1 MSCDF
6 NRFSISPFP
15 KILTAILA
23 IGTLFVSAQ
32 SFMVVT
38 NVTKTAD
45 GEEAG
50 IENITNRIGVGY
62 QVNDN
67 LIVGLQSAARDDG
80 YDMFLR
86 YLWQEKIYVLLSM
99 PTEEATDNMKIGIGF
114 SLNISGDLYVEPNYN
129 MPLSEDAS
137 GNRDGDFDLGLSY
150 RF

>member
-1 MSCDF
+1 M
-6 NRFSISPFP
+6 
-15 KILTAILA
+15 KKLILTAVLA

-50 IENITNRIGVGY
+50 IENITDRIGVGY

-86 YLWQEKIYVLLSM
+86 YLWQENIYVLLSM

-129 MPLSEDAS
+129 MSLSEDAS

>member
-1 MSCDF
+1 M
-6 NRFSISPFP
+6 
-15 KILTAILA
+15 KKLILTVVLA
-23 IGTLFVSAQ
+23 MGTLFISAQ

-45 GEEAG
+45 GEGAG

-86 YLWQEKIYVLLSM
+86 YLWQENIYVLLSM

>member
-1 MSCDF
+1 M
-6 NRFSISPFP
+6 
-15 KILTAILA
+15 KKLILTAVLA
-23 IGTLFVSAQ
+23 IATLFVSAQ

-38 NVTKTAD
+38 DLIKTAD

-50 IENITNRIGVGY
+50 IENIPNRIGVGY

-67 LIVGLQSAARDDG
+67 LMVGLQSAAKDNG

-86 YLWQEKIYVLLSM
+86 YLWQENIYVSLSM
-99 PTEEATDNMKIGIGF
+99 PTEEASDNMKIGIGF

>member
-1 MSCDF
+1 M
-6 NRFSISPFP
+6 
-15 KILTAILA
+15 KKLILTAILA

-38 NVTKTAD
+38 IVTKTAD
-45 GEEAG
+45 GEAAG

-86 YLWQEKIYVLLSM
+86 YLWQENIYVLLSM

-137 GNRDGDFDLGLSY
+137 GNRDGDLDLGLSY

>member
-1 MSCDF
+1 M
-6 NRFSISPFP
+6 
-15 KILTAILA
+15 KKLILTTALA
-23 IGTLFVSAQ
+23 MITLFVSAQ
-32 SFMVVT
+32 SFMVIT

-45 GEEAG
+45 GEEVG

-67 LIVGLQSAARDDG
+67 LMVGLQSAAKDDG

-86 YLWQEKIYVLLSM
+86 YLWQENIYVSLSM
-99 PTEEATDNMKIGIGF
+99 PTEEASDNMKIGIGF

-129 MPLSEDAS
+129 IPLSDDAS

>member
-1 MSCDF
+1 M
-6 NRFSISPFP
+6 
-15 KILTAILA
+15 KKLILTTVLA
-23 IGTLFVSAQ
+23 IVTLFVSAQ
-32 SFMVVT
+32 SFIVVT

-45 GEEAG
+45 GEEIG

-62 QVNDN
+62 QVNNN
-67 LIVGLQSAARDDG
+67 LIIGLQSAARDDG

-86 YLWQEKIYVLLSM
+86 YLWQENIYVSLSM

-114 SLNISGDLYVEPNYN
+114 SLNISGNLYVEPNYN
-129 MPLSEDAS
+129 IPLSNDAS

>member
-1 MSCDF
+1 M
-6 NRFSISPFP
+6 
-15 KILTAILA
+15 KKLILTAVLA
-23 IGTLFVSAQ
+23 MVTLFVSAQ

-38 NVTKTAD
+38 NVTKTAN

-50 IENITNRIGVGY
+50 IESITNRIGVGY

-67 LIVGLQSAARDDG
+67 LIVGLQSASKDDG

-86 YLWQEKIYVLLSM
+86 YLWQENIYVSLSM
-99 PTEEATDNMKIGIGF
+99 PTEEASDNMKIGIGF

-129 MPLSEDAS
+129 MPLSDDAS

-150 RF
+150 KF

>member
-1 MSCDF
+1 M
-6 NRFSISPFP
+6 
-15 KILTAILA
+15 KKLILTTALA
-23 IGTLFVSAQ
+23 MTTLFVSAQ

-86 YLWQEKIYVLLSM
+86 YLWRENIYVSLSM
-99 PTEEATDNMKIGIGF
+99 PTEEASDNMKIGIGF

-129 MPLSEDAS
+129 IPLSDDAS

>member
-1 MSCDF
+1 M
-6 NRFSISPFP
+6 
-15 KILTAILA
+15 KKLILTAVLA
-23 IGTLFVSAQ
+23 IVTLFVSAQ

-45 GEEAG
+45 GEEIG

-67 LIVGLQSAARDDG
+67 VIIGLQSAARDDG

-86 YLWQEKIYVLLSM
+86 YLWQENIYVLLSM

-114 SLNISGDLYVEPNYN
+114 SLNISGNLYVEPNYN
-129 MPLSEDAS
+129 MPLSDDAS
-137 GNRDGDFDLGLSY
+137 GNREGDFDLGLSY
-150 RF
+150 KF

>member
-1 MSCDF
+1 M
-6 NRFSISPFP
+6 
-15 KILTAILA
+15 KKLILTAVLA

-45 GEEAG
+45 GEGAG

-86 YLWQEKIYVLLSM
+86 YLWQENIYVLLSM
-99 PTEEATDNMKIGIGF
+99 QTEEATDNMKIGIGF

>member
-1 MSCDF
+1 M
-6 NRFSISPFP
+6 
-15 KILTAILA
+15 KKLILTTALA
-23 IGTLFVSAQ
+23 MTTLFVSAQ

-38 NVTKTAD
+38 NITKTAD

-86 YLWQEKIYVLLSM
+86 YLWQENIYVLLSM

-129 MPLSEDAS
+129 IPLSDDAS

>member
-1 MSCDF
+1 M
-6 NRFSISPFP
+6 
-15 KILTAILA
+15 KKLILTVVLA
-23 IGTLFVSAQ
+23 MGTLFVSAQ
-32 SFMVVT
+32 SCMVVT

-45 GEEAG
+45 GEGAG

-86 YLWQEKIYVLLSM
+86 YLWQENIYVLLSM

-129 MPLSEDAS
+129 MSLSEDAS

>member
-1 MSCDF
+1 M
-6 NRFSISPFP
+6 
-15 KILTAILA
+15 KKLILTAVLA

-86 YLWQEKIYVLLSM
+86 YLWQENIYVLLSM
-99 PTEEATDNMKIGIGF
+99 PTEEATDNMKIGIGYSF
-114 SLNISGDLYVEPNYN
+114 NVWNSLYIEPNYN

>member
-1 MSCDF
+1 M
-6 NRFSISPFP
+6 
-15 KILTAILA
+15 KKLILTTVLSIV
-23 IGTLFVSAQ
+23 TLFVSAQ

-45 GEEAG
+45 GEEIG

-62 QVNDN
+62 QVNNN
-67 LIVGLQSAARDDG
+67 LIIGLQSAARDDG

-86 YLWQEKIYVLLSM
+86 YLWQENIYVSLSM

-114 SLNISGDLYVEPNYN
+114 SLNISGNLYVEPNYN
-129 MPLSEDAS
+129 IPLSDDAS
-137 GNRDGDFDLGLSY
+137 GNKDGDFDLGLSY

>member
-1 MSCDF
+1 M
-6 NRFSISPFP
+6 
-15 KILTAILA
+15 KKLILTAVLA
-23 IGTLFVSAQ
+23 IVTLFVSAQ

-45 GEEAG
+45 GEEIG

-67 LIVGLQSAARDDG
+67 VIIGLQSAARDDG

-86 YLWQEKIYVLLSM
+86 YLWQENIYVLLSM

-114 SLNISGDLYVEPNYN
+114 SLNISGNLYVEPNYN
-129 MPLSEDAS
+129 MPLSDDAS

-150 RF
+150 KF

>member
-1 MSCDF
+1 MKK
-6 NRFSISPFP
+6 I
-15 KILTAILA
+15 ILTTALA
-23 IGTLFVSAQ
+23 MTTLFVSAQ
-32 SFMVVT
+32 SFMIVT

-50 IENITNRIGVGY
+50 IENITNRIGLAY

-86 YLWQEKIYVLLSM
+86 YLWQENIYVSLSM
-99 PTEEATDNMKIGIGF
+99 PTEEASDNMKIGIGF

-129 MPLSEDAS
+129 IPLSDDAS

>member
-1 MSCDF
+1 M
-6 NRFSISPFP
+6 
-15 KILTAILA
+15 KKLILTAVLA
-23 IGTLFVSAQ
+23 IGALFVSAQ

-45 GEEAG
+45 GEEIG

-67 LIVGLQSAARDDG
+67 VIIGLQSAARDDG

-86 YLWQEKIYVLLSM
+86 YLWQENIYVLLSM

-114 SLNISGDLYVEPNYN
+114 SLNISGNLYVEPNYN
-129 MPLSEDAS
+129 IPLSDDAS

>member
-1 MSCDF
+1 M
-6 NRFSISPFP
+6 
-15 KILTAILA
+15 KKLILTAVLA
-23 IGTLFVSAQ
+23 IVTLFVSAQ

-45 GEEAG
+45 GEEIG

-67 LIVGLQSAARDDG
+67 VIIGLQSAARDDG

-86 YLWQEKIYVLLSM
+86 YLWQENIYVLLSM

-114 SLNISGDLYVEPNYN
+114 SVNISGNLYVEPNYN
-129 MPLSEDAS
+129 MPLSDDAS

-150 RF
+150 KF

>member
-1 MSCDF
+1 M
-6 NRFSISPFP
+6 
-15 KILTAILA
+15 KKLILTAVLA
-23 IGTLFVSAQ
+23 IVTLFVSAQ

-45 GEEAG
+45 GEEIG

-67 LIVGLQSAARDDG
+67 VIIGLQSAARDDG

-86 YLWQEKIYVLLSM
+86 YLWQENIYVLLSM

-114 SLNISGDLYVEPNYN
+114 SLNISGNLYVEPNYN
-129 MPLSEDAS
+129 IPLSDDAS

>member
-1 MSCDF
+1 M
-6 NRFSISPFP
+6 
-15 KILTAILA
+15 KKLILTTVLA
-23 IGTLFVSAQ
+23 MTTLFVSAQ

-38 NVTKTAD
+38 NITKTAD
-45 GEEAG
+45 GEKVG

-62 QVNDN
+62 QVNNN
-67 LIVGLQSAARDDG
+67 LIIGLQSAARDDG

-86 YLWQEKIYVLLSM
+86 YLWKENIYVSLSM

-114 SLNISGDLYVEPNYN
+114 SLNISGNLYVEPNYN
-129 MPLSEDAS
+129 IPLSDDAS

>member
-1 MSCDF
+1 M
-6 NRFSISPFP
+6 
-15 KILTAILA
+15 KKLILTAALVMV
-23 IGTLFVSAQ
+23 TLFVSAQ

-38 NVTKTAD
+38 NITKIAD

-86 YLWQEKIYVLLSM
+86 YLWQENIYVLLSM

-129 MPLSEDAS
+129 IPLSDDAS